1 MQFWTALENPA
12 ILNRQKNNFG
22 LRMKKNWKILSS
34 RKNLAVIFLIA
45 GFLFFSCSQNSKQ
58 SSFLSALDTVDSFIQ
73 LGQTDDALKL
83 LKKTS
88 KSAYS
93 AYARIGIYRRFMT
106 LGEKSLAEKIL
117 SDSLKKIPGNIEI
130 SAVYSHFL
138 LREGRFDEALKI
150 GSVLEG
156 SKYGSIYAEAVLKS
170 QKEKNLLLPQFSR
183 IYGACYSSTGNEK
196 WLVNAALPFVK
207 NGNYSAA
214 AALQKSVQS
223 DFNLFWAQVQF
234 DAKNYDLCVENYE
247 NAQSKGFSSENFEL
261 TDLAS
266 DAFFMLGDYDSAE
279 KERERLIFQAKT
291 EKNADIPE
299 LIYVNSALWA
309 YNAAQYSKAYD
320 LLMTVIMRD
329 SKNIPALITYGKF
342 ARADSVLEKQDL
354 FERELRKTSLRTYSM
369 RQKDERPKFLIR
381 DAIFRIEQ
389 MLEWQKK
396 NAQALSDELLVEKLS
411 LWLAENSSLPQ
422 KKVESE
428 IWKNLEINEIE
439 KNMYPPA
446 LLHFAVNEFL
456 NFGKKEDARLLFEK
470 YLDARYKMKK
480 TDVQDEKVEYDIFG
494 GEKTYS
500 APPVPEFVTRAAFG
514 DRAADYA
521 NTMETWEIE
530 TAAYFALL
538 DNNISAARRL
548 YEYALFETGGAR
560 TVEADG
566 QIVSF
571 SRLCAVNS
579 AVNLAVIYASVGELK
594 RALNLYGLASG
605 RTKDKKLKSKILYRT
620 ALVQSDLQ
628 NKEGAILSLEYA
640 LSLNP
645 MNADARLMLRK
656 LK

>member
-1 MQFWTALENPA
+1 MENPA
-12 ILNRQKNNFG
+12 TLNRQKNDFG
-22 LRMKKNWKILSS
+22 LHMKKTWKFLSS
-34 RKNLAVIFLIA
+34 RKNLAVIFLLT
-45 GFLFFSCSQNSKQ
+45 GFLFFSCSQNSNQ

-106 LGEKSLAEKIL
+106 LGEKKLAEKIL
-117 SDSLKKIPGNIEI
+117 SDSLKKIPGNNEI

-156 SKYGSIYAEAVLKS
+156 SEYGSIYAEAVLKS
-170 QKEKNLLLPQFSR
+170 QKEKNLLLPQLSG
-183 IYGACYSSTGNEK
+183 IYGDCYSATGNEK
-196 WLVNAALPFVK
+196 WLVNAALPFLK
-207 NGNYSAA
+207 DGNYSAA
-214 AALQKSVQS
+214 AALQKSIQS
-223 DFNLFWAQVQF
+223 DFNLFWAKVQF

-247 NAQSKGFSSENFEL
+247 NAQLKGFSVENYEL

-279 KERERLIFQAKT
+279 KERERLILQAKI
-291 EKNADIPE
+291 EKNANVPE
-299 LIYVNSALWA
+299 LVYVNSALWA
-309 YNAAQYSKAYD
+309 YNAAQYSRAYD

-369 RQKDERPKFLIR
+369 KQKDERPKFLIR
-381 DAIFRIEQ
+381 DAIFRIEK

-396 NAQALSDELLVEKLS
+396 NAQTLSDELLVEKLS
-411 LWLAENSSLPQ
+411 LWLTENSDLPQ

-456 NFGKKEDARLLFEK
+456 KFEKKEDARLLFEN
-470 YLDARYKMKK
+470 YLDARYN
-480 TDVQDEKVEYDIFG
+480 IFC
-494 GEKTYS
+494 S
-500 APPVPEFVTRAAFG
+500 A
-514 DRAADYA
+514 
-521 NTMETWEIE
+521 
-530 TAAYFALL
+530 
-538 DNNISAARRL
+538 S
-548 YEYALFETGGAR
+548 
-560 TVEADG
+560 
-566 QIVSF
+566 S
-571 SRLCAVNS
+571 
-579 AVNLAVIYASVGELK
+579 
-594 RALNLYGLASG
+594 
-605 RTKDKKLKSKILYRT
+605 
-620 ALVQSDLQ
+620 
-628 NKEGAILSLEYA
+628 
-640 LSLNP
+640 
-645 MNADARLMLRK
+645 
-656 LK
+656 